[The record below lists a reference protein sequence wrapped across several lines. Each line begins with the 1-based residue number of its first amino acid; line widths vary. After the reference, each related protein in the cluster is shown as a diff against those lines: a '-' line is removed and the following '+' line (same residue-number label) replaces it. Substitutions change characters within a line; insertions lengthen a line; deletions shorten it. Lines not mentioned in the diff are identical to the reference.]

1 MYKTASSSRFK
12 VQGSRQLPRASSLEH
27 RANSEGFTILE
38 LFIVITLLG
47 LFLAAVQ
54 ESLITGL
61 RATHTADNREAVRR
75 ELANA
80 LDQFVRDVSQAQ
92 DVDDADLLDGSNTGQ
107 FQFDTPSVS
116 NVEYSY
122 DASADT
128 LSYDDANVSQRIIAR
143 YVTSFD
149 LTYVDNTG
157 ATLSEPVA
165 GSSEDN
171 IRVVQVTATATIGDE
186 TLTLSDAAYLRN
198 M

>member
-1 MYKTASSSRFK
+1 M
-12 VQGSRQLPRASSLEH
+12 
-27 RANSEGFTILE
+27 
-38 LFIVITLLG
+38 ITLLG

-107 FQFDTPSVS
+107 FQFDTPSVN

-143 YVTSFD
+143 HVTSFD
-149 LTYVDNTG
+149 LTYIDNTG

-171 IRVVQVTATATIGDE
+171 IRVVQVTTTATIGDE
-186 TLTLSDAAYLRN
+186 TLTLSDAAYLRS